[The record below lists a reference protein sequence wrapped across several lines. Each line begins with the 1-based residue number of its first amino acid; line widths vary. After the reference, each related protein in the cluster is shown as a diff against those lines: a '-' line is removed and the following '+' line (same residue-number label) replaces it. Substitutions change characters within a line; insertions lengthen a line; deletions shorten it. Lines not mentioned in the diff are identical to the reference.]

1 MGRRLGLD
9 PALLWLWR
17 RPAATA
23 PIRPPAWELTY
34 AVSAALEKDKKT
46 NKQTKK
52 DEKQKTRAAI
62 QSLQSVKTGPEPGQ
76 ECGQTQPLPPQP
88 PAALSKLRALPWT
101 PLCLLGPRL
110 PMLPQIPPHP
120 SPLTASPGPSL
131 CRLHPGFWRSCLFS
145 GSSLNGL
152 FTFHAPLLLFRQ

>member
-34 AVSAALEKDKKT
+34 AASAALEKDKKT

-76 ECGQTQPLPPQP
+76 ECGQTQPLPPPATCCAEQTQGIALDPTMSPRTQAANAP
-88 PAALSKLRALPWT
+88 PDT
-101 PLCLLGPRL
+101 P
-110 PMLPQIPPHP
+110 
-120 SPLTASPGPSL
+120 
-131 CRLHPGFWRSCLFS
+131 
-145 GSSLNGL
+145 SSLPSDSL
-152 FTFHAPLLLFRQ
+152 TWTQPLSSPSWVLEELPVLWFQFKWLVHLPRSSASL